1 MRNIILQRKLSILLP
16 DMEHSI
22 FETNR
27 TALQSIC
34 EKYRVLKLFAFGSVT
49 TARFDYDKSD
59 LDLMVELE
67 HMPPIQKGEYLMA
80 IWNEL
85 EQLFGR
91 KVDLLT
97 DQPIKNPYFR
107 SEVFST
113 RQLITI

>member
-1 MRNIILQRKLSILLP
+1 
-16 DMEHSI
+16 
-22 FETNR
+22 
-27 TALQSIC
+27 LQSIC
-34 EKYRVLKLFAFGSVT
+34 EKYRVSKLFAFGSVT

-59 LDLMVELE
+59 LDLMEELE

-80 IWNEL
+80 IWSEL

-97 DQPIKNPYFR
+97 DQPIQNPYFR